1 MLLKF
6 KNKYL
11 LALDKMI
18 KEASETGGII
28 DCIILDPKEA
38 YGLLLE
44 LVGLGSKYIL
54 NLTIHDGDNEDVTR
68 EKLLW
73 GSTDKHERI
82 KEIIQ
87 LWYKNKYEIKF
98 KSIKL
103 IVVKPIVEKNPDG
116 WMEPDPAVEAPQN
129 VLITKGG
136 EPPKKSL
143 DVPKPPPPPGRT
155 IKEGE
160 QPPKPPTARSVTG
173 KETPKKSLE
182 VPKPPKMP
190 PNRMLNKDECGIFG
204 GRKLCDKCGS
214 SLKTKWMLFN
224 VGGCIQPECENYW
237 ERYRD

>member
-1 MLLKF
+1 
-6 KNKYL
+6 
-11 LALDKMI
+11 MI
-18 KEASETGGII
+18 KEAAETGGII

-103 IVVKPIVEKNPDG
+103 IVVKPKVEKNPEG
-116 WMEPDPAVEAPQN
+116 WMEPDTKVKAPPN
-129 VLITKGG
+129 VIITEGG
-136 EPPKKSL
+136 KPLKHGEVIVSTDPLPLQTVKAKPLVQYNELPKKSL
-143 DVPKPPPPPGRT
+143 DVPKPPPGRT

-160 QPPKPPTARSVTG
+160 QPPKPPAARTVTG
-173 KETPKKSLE
+173 KE
-182 VPKPPKMP
+182 VPQPPKMP
-190 PNRMLNKDECGIFG
+190 LNRLLTEDGVLG
-204 GRKLCDKCGS
+204 TCDKCGS
-214 SLKTKWMLFN
+214 SL
-224 VGGCIQPECENYW
+224 
-237 ERYRD
+237 

>member
-6 KNKYL
+6 KNRYL

-18 KEASETGGII
+18 KEAAETGGII

-44 LVGLGSKYIL
+44 LVALGSKYIL
-54 NLTIHDGDNEDVTR
+54 DLTIQDADKEDVTR

-98 KSIKL
+98 KGIKL
-103 IVVKPIVEKNPDG
+103 IVVKPKVEKNPEG
-116 WMEPDPAVEAPQN
+116 WMEPDPTVKAPPN
-129 VLITKGG
+129 VVITEGG
-136 EPPKKSL
+136 KPPKKSL
-143 DVPKPPPPPGRT
+143 DVPKPPPGRT

-160 QPPKPPTARSVTG
+160 QPPKPPAARTVTG
-173 KETPKKSLE
+173 KE
-182 VPKPPKMP
+182 VPQPPKMP
-190 PNRMLNKDECGIFG
+190 LNRMLTEDGVLG
-204 GRKLCDKCGS
+204 TCDKCGS
-214 SLKTKWMLFN
+214 SLKTKWLFFKA
-224 VGGCIQPECENYW
+224 GGCIHPECENYW
-237 ERYRD
+237 ERYID